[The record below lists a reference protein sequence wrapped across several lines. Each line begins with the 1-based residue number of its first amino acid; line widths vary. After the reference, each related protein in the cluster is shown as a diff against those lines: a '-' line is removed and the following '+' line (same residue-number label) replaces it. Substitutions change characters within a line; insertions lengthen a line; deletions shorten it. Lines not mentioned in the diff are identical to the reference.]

1 MDDQED
7 TPVQENPP
15 EAPLAQPIVPP
26 TQMMMYS
33 QLPTPPPV
41 SLKGYLAENWTFFR
55 ESWESYKIATELDKK
70 PKPVILET
78 LKVVLGRET
87 YQIAKNLP
95 VADRTDPDNSLQ
107 ALTQHFE
114 PQKNIIFERY
124 LFNSA
129 NQENENIDQ
138 YLNRLRKLASTCT
151 YGALCDELIRDR
163 LVIGIKSHEVR
174 KRLLREKALT
184 LNTALD
190 IIRAAE
196 TASDQL
202 KKIDGELGTSVHAV
216 KYRGKKPDFTQRVET
231 VKQCKYCGTNH
242 NLRQCTAY
250 GKKCGRCNMKRHFA
264 KMCRSR
270 DQEPQRRTQKPVKS
284 VSKKPT
290 RSIHRIEEAEPAITD
305 DEVYYM
311 YSVIDSSR
319 SKYMI
324 ELQLRSGQ
332 TSNWIEVTMQ
342 IDSGSE
348 ANCLRMEDF
357 VKIQN
362 RPDLKKTRAI
372 LKAYNGERV
381 FPKGEIYPDPIQILQ
396 SRLEE
401 K

>member
-242 NLRQCTAY
+242 NLRQFPAY
-250 GKKCGRCNMKRHFA
+250 GKKK
-264 KMCRSR
+264 
-270 DQEPQRRTQKPVKS
+270 QV
-284 VSKKPT
+284 
-290 RSIHRIEEAEPAITD
+290 
-305 DEVYYM
+305 
-311 YSVIDSSR
+311 
-319 SKYMI
+319 
-324 ELQLRSGQ
+324 
-332 TSNWIEVTMQ
+332 
-342 IDSGSE
+342 
-348 ANCLRMEDF
+348 
-357 VKIQN
+357 
-362 RPDLKKTRAI
+362 
-372 LKAYNGERV
+372 
-381 FPKGEIYPDPIQILQ
+381 
-396 SRLEE
+396 
-401 K
+401 

>member
-7 TPVQENPP
+7 PPVQENPP

-33 QLPTPPPV
+33 QLPTPPPM
-41 SLKGYLAENWTFFR
+41 SLKGNLAENWTFSR

-95 VADRTDPDNSLQ
+95 VADRTDPDSFLQ

-114 PQKNIIFERY
+114 PQRNTIFERY
-124 LFNSA
+124 LLKNA
-129 NQENENIDQ
+129 NQQNENIDQ
-138 YLNRLRKLASTCT
+138 YLNRLRKLASTCA

-202 KKIDGELGTSVHAV
+202 KKIDGEIETSAHAV
-216 KYRGKKPDFTQRVET
+216 KYKGKKPHLTRRV
-231 VKQCKYCGTNH
+231 
-242 NLRQCTAY
+242 
-250 GKKCGRCNMKRHFA
+250 
-264 KMCRSR
+264 
-270 DQEPQRRTQKPVKS
+270 
-284 VSKKPT
+284 
-290 RSIHRIEEAEPAITD
+290 
-305 DEVYYM
+305 
-311 YSVIDSSR
+311 
-319 SKYMI
+319 
-324 ELQLRSGQ
+324 
-332 TSNWIEVTMQ
+332 
-342 IDSGSE
+342 
-348 ANCLRMEDF
+348 
-357 VKIQN
+357 
-362 RPDLKKTRAI
+362 
-372 LKAYNGERV
+372 
-381 FPKGEIYPDPIQILQ
+381 
-396 SRLEE
+396 
-401 K
+401 